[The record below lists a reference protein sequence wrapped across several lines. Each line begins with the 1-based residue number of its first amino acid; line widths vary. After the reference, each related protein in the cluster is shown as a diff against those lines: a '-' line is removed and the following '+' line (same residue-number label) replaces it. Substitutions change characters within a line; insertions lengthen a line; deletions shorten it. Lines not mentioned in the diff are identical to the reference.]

1 MLSQT
6 VLECWT
12 SHENVAFH
20 STGPYDS
27 VQTDMPAL
35 ERHCCADVGRTV
47 SVTRAP
53 RQCKPRDADTLLFP
67 ISFEVK
73 TNLAQENPHFR
84 AKNLYGW
91 QVLHGCEEH

>member
-6 VLECWT
+6 VLDCCT
-12 SHENVAFH
+12 SHKNVAVH

-27 VQTDMPAL
+27 VQTVMPSL
-35 ERHCCADVGRTV
+35 ERHCCADVGRSV
-47 SVTRAP
+47 IVTRAP
-53 RQCKPRDADTLLFP
+53 RQCKARDADTLFVP
-67 ISFEVK
+67 TSFEVK
-73 TNLAQENPHFR
+73 TNLAQENPLFR